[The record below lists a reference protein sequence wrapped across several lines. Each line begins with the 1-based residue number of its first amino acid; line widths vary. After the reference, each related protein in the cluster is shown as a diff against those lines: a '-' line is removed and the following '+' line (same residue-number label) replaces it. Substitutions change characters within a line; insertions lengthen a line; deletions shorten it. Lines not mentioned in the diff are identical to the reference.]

1 MYLKNLKLFPERNRM
16 DISQESL
23 ASLDYVDI
31 HGYPFNVLYEWEQ
44 NTFWWLTPVAFYQGA
59 RANS

>member
-1 MYLKNLKLFPERNRM
+1 MYLENLKLFPERNRM

-31 HGYPFNVLYEWEQ
+31 HGYPFNVLYE
-44 NTFWWLTPVAFYQGA
+44 
-59 RANS
+59 